1 MTQQK
6 PLYNNVRYYITRVR
20 AHVCV
25 CQKTGELLYQLYQSP
40 VLLCAARPHL
50 CAAQVNLCAA
60 QVNLYAAQ
68 VNLYAAQVNLYA
80 AQAHLYDVQAQPQ
93 GSPSAPTIRLTWAG
107 V

>member
-1 MTQQK
+1 M
-6 PLYNNVRYYITRVR
+6 
-20 AHVCV
+20 CV

-68 VNLYAAQVNLYA
+68 
-80 AQAHLYDVQAQPQ
+80 AHLYDVQAQPQ

>member
-1 MTQQK
+1 MEKELIKSPDMTQQK

-50 CAAQVNLCAA
+50 CAAQVNL
-60 QVNLYAAQ
+60 
-68 VNLYAAQVNLYA
+68 YA

>member
-25 CQKTGELLYQLYQSP
+25 CQKTGELLYQLSQSP
-40 VLLCAARPHL
+40 VLLCAAKPHL
-50 CAAQVNLCAA
+50 CAAH
-60 QVNLYAAQ
+60 
-68 VNLYAAQVNLYA
+68 VNLYA

>member
-1 MTQQK
+1 MEKELIKSPDMTQQK

-68 VNLYAAQVNLYA
+68 
-80 AQAHLYDVQAQPQ
+80 AHLYDVQAQPQ

>member
-1 MTQQK
+1 M
-6 PLYNNVRYYITRVR
+6 
-20 AHVCV
+20 CV

-50 CAAQVNLCAA
+50 CAAQVNL
-60 QVNLYAAQ
+60 
-68 VNLYAAQVNLYA
+68 YA
-80 AQAHLYDVQAQPQ
+80 AQAHHYDVQAQPQ

>member
-25 CQKTGELLYQLYQSP
+25 CQKAGELLYQLYQSP

-50 CAAQVNLCAA
+50 C
-60 QVNLYAAQ
+60 
-68 VNLYAAQVNLYA
+68 AAQVNLYA

>member
-50 CAAQVNLCAA
+50 CAAQVNL
-60 QVNLYAAQ
+60 
-68 VNLYAAQVNLYA
+68 YA